1 MADYKVTDTEL
12 TSIANAIRTK
22 GGTQAQLEFPT
33 GFVSAVQAIPT
44 GGSAVVEPLSVT
56 ENGTYTAPSGVD
68 GYAPVTVNV
77 SGGGSTIPGAVLLT
91 PYEKDSAIGYVGSL
105 GFYAYQSNYA
115 DCRSD
120 FYDLGE
126 TVGERYF
133 IIFVAQSGDNRFRI
147 TFLSEDPS
155 LIPVG
160 TETTYRGK
168 TFYMRVNN
176 GTFSNFTAVNIDTSS
191 GAYIGYVFKFDV
203 TSTNRY
209 LIITKTSQN
218 VDNINSYV
226 VEITGVA

>member
-44 GGSAVVEPLSVT
+44 GGGVIQPLSAT
-56 ENGTYTAPSGVD
+56 QNGTYNPPSGVD

-91 PYEKDSAIGYVGSL
+91 PYEKDIAIGYVGSF
-105 GFYAYQSNYA
+105 GFYAYQSSYS
-115 DCRSD
+115 DYRSD

-133 IIFVAQSGDNRFRI
+133 IIFIAQSGNNRFRI

-155 LIPVG
+155 LTPVG
-160 TETTYRGK
+160 TETTYSGK
-168 TFYMRVNN
+168 KFYMRVNN
-176 GTFSNFTAVNIDTSS
+176 GTFSDFSAVNIDTSS
-191 GAYIGYVFKFDV
+191 GAYIGYVFKFNV

-209 LIITKTSQN
+209 LIITKTNQN